1 MACSNCNTPSC
12 GCSGTYVVS
21 QTCPP
26 ACSEVFNSSCIVYTG
41 VDITCPDNTSGIT
54 STVVSR
60 NDYLDAALTKII
72 NYFCGRFN
80 NLVHPTT
87 VVQPADAFV
96 TVDETVSN
104 SVTTYSVGLDID
116 AVAAAV
122 DGSTT
127 VVEAG
132 GTNVTVNESTVGT
145 VTTYTVTA
153 QGTDVQEGD
162 DFIDVNITQVGD
174 DDIVTLSLDI
184 AEVGAALGDVIVAE
198 GPTGHV
204 IVTTL
209 PNFPT
214 VGDTTYNLD
223 SISTEVVSGDDP
235 ADAILTVVQ
244 SGGTAPDYDQV
255 FTVDVDD
262 TVLGNR
268 IMDTAAGILAQGGI
282 VGTGAITVAYDSI
295 THEISIGETIGVPD
309 QWKIISDGSTDITA
323 GSPTDKL
330 RIVGTSGASVALAS
344 GPGANEG
351 TFTVTNTDLG
361 SSQLIFGS
369 VDCNNGGPSVGTCT
383 ASTNTDALT
392 LVGGAEIDLS
402 VVGNTITIDNLITK
416 VYSNVV
422 GDDAVSLQ
430 ANSTT
435 DTLDILGGDR
445 ISTSGTAAPGG
456 NELTVTFDGVA
467 IGAGLT
473 GSGTTA
479 DPLVADGVTLTSA
492 GGTETLVNDGTGPTL
507 ATKGIT
513 AAKGLNLSSDAVSV
527 TITADVAKYINS
539 SVAAPGSGGTIA
551 VNHALGTED
560 LMVTVRE
567 IGASAPAYYA
577 GVDYTVTFTDGN
589 NLVITDIGGGL
600 GAGTLRISV
609 MG

>member
-1 MACSNCNTPSC
+1 L
-12 GCSGTYVVS
+12 SGL
-21 QTCPP
+21 
-26 ACSEVFNSSCIVYTG
+26 N
-41 VDITCPDNTSGIT
+41 

-60 NDYLDAALTKII
+60 NDYLDTALTSIV
-72 NYFCGRFN
+72 NFFCARVN
-80 NLVHPTT
+80 ESLTST
-87 VVQPADAFV
+87 VVTTASAPYLAV
-96 TVDETVSN
+96 TSSLVG
-104 SVTTYSVGLDID
+104 SVTNFSVDLDI
-116 AVAAAV
+116 AAIQAAV

-127 VVEAG
+127 VVAAG
-132 GTNVTVNESTVGT
+132 GTNVTVDETVVGS

-153 QGTDVQEGD
+153 QGTDVQSGD
-162 DFIDVNITQVGD
+162 DFIDVAVTQVGD
-174 DDIVTLSLDI
+174 DDVVTLTLDI
-184 AEVGAALGDVIVAE
+184 NEVEDALGEVSVAQ
-198 GPTGHV
+198 GTSDNV
-204 IVTTL
+204 VVTTVN
-209 PNFPT
+209 NFPT
-214 VGDTTYNLD
+214 TGDTQYRLD
-223 SISTEVVSGDDP
+223 VVATDVVSSDP
-235 ADAILTVVQ
+235 ILTVVQ
-244 SGGTAPDYDQV
+244 SGGIAPDYDQV
-255 FTVDVDD
+255 FTLDLDD
-262 TVLGNR
+262 ALLGDF
-268 IMDTAAGILAQGGI
+268 IMDTAGANI
-282 VGTGAITVAYDSI
+282 VGTGGITVAYDAIAHQI
-295 THEISIGETIGVPD
+295 TIGETIGIPD
-309 QWKIISDGSTDITA
+309 QWKIISDSVLDITA

-330 RIVGTSGASVALAS
+330 SIVSGVGTAVALVA
-344 GPGANEG
+344 GVNEG

-479 DPLVADGVTLTSA
+479 DPLIADGVTLTSA

-507 ATKGIT
+507 ATKGISVG
-513 AAKGLNLSSDAVSV
+513 KGLNLSSDAVSV
-527 TITADVAKYINS
+527 TLTADVAKFIDS

-551 VNHALGTED
+551 VNHALATED

-567 IGASAPAYYA
+567 TGAAAPAYYA